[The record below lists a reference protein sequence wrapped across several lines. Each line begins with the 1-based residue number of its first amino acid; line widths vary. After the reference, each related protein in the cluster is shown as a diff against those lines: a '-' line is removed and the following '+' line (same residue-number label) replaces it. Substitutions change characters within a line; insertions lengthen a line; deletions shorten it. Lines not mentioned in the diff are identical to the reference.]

1 MSKTPEQMN
10 EMSQKITE
18 SAAEFT
24 RLSME
29 QGEQMLKLQV
39 DTMRSMLDD
48 NMRAAKALMEARD
61 PQQWGALQERS
72 MRDMVA
78 RLTDYTR
85 SVQALA
91 GKGQKEIS
99 DVVESRLHAMSEQ
112 CQALVDEM
120 AKSAPAGSEPVF
132 AAMKQSLS
140 AADGLRETMSK
151 TAQQVAKSTESAIKV
166 AADAAV
172 KAGKGGKGGG
182 A

>member
-1 MSKTPEQMN
+1 MTKTPEQLN
-10 EMSQKITE
+10 ELARKMTE
-18 SAAEFT
+18 SAAELT

-48 NMRAAKALMEARD
+48 NMQAAKALMETRD
-61 PQQWGALQERS
+61 PKQWGALQESS
-72 MRDMVA
+72 MREMVG

-85 SVQALA
+85 SVQTIA
-91 GKGQKEIS
+91 GKGRQEIS
-99 DVVESRLHAMSEQ
+99 NVVESRLHAMSEE
-112 CQALVDEM
+112 CQALVDDL
-120 AKSAPAGSEPVF
+120 AKSAPSGSEPVF

-140 AADGLRETMSK
+140 AADGLMGTMSK

-172 KAGKGGKGGG
+172 KAGKGSKGGG
-182 A
+182 S